1 MSGTGEYDQDEDDVD
16 DLRSETKIPVFK
28 KKIRIHSVW
37 IVDWSTFGHLQQWK
51 IAQ

>member
-1 MSGTGEYDQDEDDVD
+1 MSGTEEYDQDEDDVD

-28 KKIRIHSVW
+28 KIRIHSVW
-37 IVDWSTFGHLQQWK
+37 IVDWSIFGHLQQWK

>member
-28 KKIRIHSVW
+28 KKFDSI
-37 IVDWSTFGHLQQWK
+37 QCE
-51 IAQ
+51 